1 MATDAKPTSASDVE
15 QGSSYT
21 GSVLPETKEIVE
33 GASESRS
40 PREGM
45 AAWRWPCIQSAFVLG
60 GMLLG
65 YDVSNIANI
74 QPPIY
79 EAFGQVHLLPWVAT
93 GYTATQVCMVPL
105 VRKLALL
112 GHVKLQIV
120 AYTLIFLIGAAVSGS
135 ATSMN
140 SVIVGRAVSGIG
152 GAGIYQLCILVNV
165 LLTTPTEL
173 PRVQGIMAVSWAVG
187 LTLGPVIGGA
197 FAENQSATWRWAMYL
212 NLPILAVIAVL
223 NFVALPPIEVGV
235 NTTLVGGLLAI
246 DWFGIVLHMTGFIL
260 LCSALI
266 FSGSTWEWSSHS
278 VIMAWAFVGVI
289 YAVYLAQQYFCL
301 FTSKEHRAI
310 PADLLKSRTV
320 SLVGLGTMAAGS
332 CYGIALYYTPL
343 FFAFTKGV
351 EPVAAAVRI
360 LPFIFT
366 FIVFTIVMAGLIPV
380 IGRYAPFYVA
390 GGALAMIGAGLQSQI
405 TPQTSEA
412 RVMGVSTLIG
422 AGTGCMWQTGVAIM
436 TQAVPANRRLDVT
449 ALFIMVQLGGI
460 SITLALAGCVFSNLG
475 FNRLHASLSGL
486 GYSDHDIREALAG
499 LDSKIWTAADRR
511 VVAIA
516 VQDVASVIADLQFVI
531 VAAGAIAFLSGCF
544 MKWEKLQ
551 FGRVKAAK

>member
-1 MATDAKPTSASDVE
+1 METDTKPTAGTDVE
-15 QGSSYT
+15 RGSSYT
-21 GSVLPETKEIVE
+21 GSVLPETKEAIDGVLPNKH
-33 GASESRS
+33 
-40 PREGM
+40 PRDGM
-45 AAWRWPCIQSAFVLG
+45 AAWRWPCIQSAFFLG

-135 ATSMN
+135 ATGMN
-140 SVIVGRAVSGIG
+140 SVIIGRAVSGVG

-165 LLTTPTEL
+165 LLTTPAEL
-173 PRVQGIMAVSWAVG
+173 PRVQGIMAVSWAIG

-235 NTTLVGGLLAI
+235 NTPIIGGLLAI
-246 DWFGIVLHMTGFIL
+246 DWFGIVLHMAGFIL

-278 VIMAWAFVGVI
+278 AIVAWVFVGVI
-289 YAVYLAQQYFCL
+289 YAIYIAQQYFCL

-310 PADLLKSRTV
+310 PADLLKSRTIA
-320 SLVGLGTMAAGS
+320 LVGLGTMAAGS

-351 EPVAAAVRI
+351 EPVDAAVRI

-366 FIVFTIVMAGLIPV
+366 FIIFTIVMAGMIPV

-390 GGALAMIGAGLQSQI
+390 GGALAMIGAGLQTQI

-460 SITLALAGCVFSNLG
+460 SVTLALAGCVFSNLG

-486 GYSDHDIREALAG
+486 NYNDHDIREALAG

-516 VQDVASVIADLQFVI
+516 VQDVASVIADMQFVI
-531 VAAGAIAFLSGCF
+531 VAAGAVAFLSGCF
-544 MKWEKLQ
+544 MKWEKLD
-551 FGRVKAAK
+551 FGRAKVSK